1 MLRQVLKHLTSINLI
16 SYLQSANTGKGRRLL
31 CYHLIFLQPRLPPPL
46 PPPKADPSALPHL
59 LPGCQFN
66 LTRLRER
73 FDLIKP
79 IAVSILLRGP
89 SVSPPRLRLDSDND
103 FFFPGCCLPPP
114 SPPWRE
120 QGGRLG
126 SWDLR
131 IDAGGS
137 KAGSGL
143 ASESP
148 SRGFHGGV

>member
-1 MLRQVLKHLTSINLI
+1 MLREFAEPKGRQQSASASLSQPVLRQVLKHLTSINLI

-103 FFFPGCCLPPP
+103 FFFPGCCLPPLLP
-114 SPPWRE
+114 
-120 QGGRLG
+120 GGNKEA
-126 SWDLR
+126 D
-131 IDAGGS
+131 
-137 KAGSGL
+137 
-143 ASESP
+143 
-148 SRGFHGGV
+148 

>member
-1 MLRQVLKHLTSINLI
+1 MLREFAEPKGRQQSASASLSQPVLRQVLKHLTSINLI

-103 FFFPGCCLPPP
+103 FFFPGCCLPPLLLP
-114 SPPWRE
+114 
-120 QGGRLG
+120 GGNKEA
-126 SWDLR
+126 D
-131 IDAGGS
+131 
-137 KAGSGL
+137 
-143 ASESP
+143 
-148 SRGFHGGV
+148 